1 MLFVFT
7 VLEFIYLDRWFVVFG
22 IICRIACC
30 SKFTVIIGIFS
41 AESRL
46 RCILFIGLDIIAVTQ
61 FMALH
66 INHNTGNLILYQIVF
81 EIGVGVI
88 YKIHHLIFFKNQ
100 FTVTGKIDRFVV
112 IGLQGI
118 LPGKKHLMITVLIN
132 SRLILFFIGRSNFRF
147 LSAV

>member
-1 MLFVFT
+1 MEPRMLLSARQAKRKMT
-7 VLEFIYLDRWFVVFG
+7 VG
-22 IICRIACC
+22 
-30 SKFTVIIGIFS
+30 
-41 AESRL
+41 
-46 RCILFIGLDIIAVTQ
+46 
-61 FMALH
+61 
-66 INHNTGNLILYQIVF
+66 
-81 EIGVGVI
+81 